1 MRQVLAV
8 LTAIVVVAGAAVI
21 LGEYEL
27 RGWVPLVAGTVIG
40 VGVAEVVATVARGSD
55 VAIVAATGLV
65 AEAGM
70 VWAVWISSGR
80 GIVPVA
86 VTAWLGSV
94 GAGLVAAGW
103 VRFALGRGSHTPDEP

>member
-1 MRQVLAV
+1 MRQLLA
-8 LTAIVVVAGAAVI
+8 VVVAAVASTLAAVI

-27 RGWVPLVAGTVIG
+27 VGWVPLAAGLVFGI
-40 VGVAEVVATVARGSD
+40 GVAEVVATIATDRD
-55 VAIVAATGLV
+55 PAIIGATGLV

-86 VTAWLGSV
+86 ATAWV
-94 GAGLVAAGW
+94 GAVVAGVVGAMW
-103 VRFALGRGSHTPDEP
+103 VRFALGRADGSPAEP